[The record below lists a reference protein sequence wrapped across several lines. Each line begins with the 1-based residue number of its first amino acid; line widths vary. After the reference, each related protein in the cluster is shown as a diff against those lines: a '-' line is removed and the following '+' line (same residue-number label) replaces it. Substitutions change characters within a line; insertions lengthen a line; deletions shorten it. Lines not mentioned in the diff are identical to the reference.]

1 VNGQAIDIGC
11 QTKGTLVGVGLPG
24 TPTDVWDQLT
34 NGWFITDYYTSTTG
48 IGGAYTPGI
57 PQCGTA
63 PPPAPQPIY
72 NRLGAAAWAIRNY
85 DLNPN
90 GSPFYRLNE
99 DCTNFVSQALQA
111 GGFTKTSD
119 WTDRSSDS
127 SKLAAW
133 YWNPGGTKTWAS
145 ADYFKNYVVN
155 TGIATIKEVSWS
167 DNTAGGAQYGDVI
180 GYDWNQPIDGILD
193 HLAIVTGFAS
203 GANPNVSQHSPQ
215 RLDRYW
221 SWDPGA
227 KNGLGDWIQSSH
239 PGARVYLLH
248 IIK

>member
-1 VNGQAIDIGC
+1 MPSHLLRHTAATATPSRLRRRLIRSSALLAALGAVWGVEGIPSAQAVTGYHVVVGSAGLSARSGPGTNYGVVGHLVNGQAIDIGC
-11 QTKGTLVGVGLPG
+11 QTKGTLVGGGLPG

-99 DCTNFVSQALQA
+99 DCTNFVSQALQ
-111 GGFTKTSD
+111 
-119 WTDRSSDS
+119 
-127 SKLAAW
+127 
-133 YWNPGGTKTWAS
+133 
-145 ADYFKNYVVN
+145 
-155 TGIATIKEVSWS
+155 
-167 DNTAGGAQYGDVI
+167 
-180 GYDWNQPIDGILD
+180 
-193 HLAIVTGFAS
+193 
-203 GANPNVSQHSPQ
+203 
-215 RLDRYW
+215 
-221 SWDPGA
+221 
-227 KNGLGDWIQSSH
+227 
-239 PGARVYLLH
+239 
-248 IIK
+248 